1 MPSLLPS
8 AHGRLERRSFSFGRS
23 RRMKPACSPSECSRA
38 AAASS
43 SPPVQSTH
51 DAADRPRE
59 RVPLRRAQSFER
71 KAPPPLAGAPLR
83 SSLSFGRKPRPR
95 ACQLVAPPVGIS
107 QMSGDLWKRAGI
119 KYLKRFFF
127 IVAGKLYY
135 RDPSDESNNFFC
147 GQVTGVKLYS
157 TEMLEFSITTET
169 REYSFRAETAGQ
181 VELWVETCE
190 ALLAGEPMKAKL
202 PRGMPPPL
210 PDRVGESL
218 DPSAVPV
225 VGQLPHKLQR
235 KSESRPAGLLSSPS
249 CPGLLLYEPSTRD
262 ERDSPMSVC
271 ACKEEQIDPAS
282 PASVLSASPTSMQSA
297 RPTPRRAPPLPH
309 GEAVAAAPPRRP
321 MRMRMH
327 DAASVGR
334 RASGERKRSH

>member
-95 ACQLVAPPVGIS
+95 ACQPVAPPVGIS

-210 PDRVGESL
+210 PDRV
-218 DPSAVPV
+218 AC
-225 VGQLPHKLQR
+225 
-235 KSESRPAGLLSSPS
+235 PAPLTL
-249 CPGLLLYEPSTRD
+249 
-262 ERDSPMSVC
+262 
-271 ACKEEQIDPAS
+271 
-282 PASVLSASPTSMQSA
+282 
-297 RPTPRRAPPLPH
+297 PPLPYLQQPPKNSPSPQRERSLH
-309 GEAVAAAPPRRP
+309 RWASLSTRRRCQSSASSLTNCSAKARAVLRGCCPRHHAPDYSSTSPPRETKFAPPPLLLCSRESELHP
-321 MRMRMH
+321 LPFPALH
-327 DAASVGR
+327 SHER
-334 RASGERKRSH
+334 RATNPTP